1 MTRPFARVQQ
11 TRAWQT
17 RAWHRSLAA
26 LLALALL
33 LPTITSCV
41 LQPAAAHGLEPAPPP
56 PSPTPLPPI
65 QLPRDEAPHDA
76 LSEWWYYTGHLD
88 AADGGHYGFE
98 LVIFQAVRKGY
109 PVGYAAHFAVTDYAS
124 RSFHYFQRQTSSL
137 ALQGGGKYDLSVG
150 DWRLGGSNGDDYLF
164 AEDSGYG
171 LDLTAKAEKRPVLQR
186 GTGIISFGPAGSSYY
201 YSRTRMAAA
210 GTLTIG
216 GTTRSVTGTAWMDHQ
231 WGDFVVGGG
240 GWDWHAY
247 QLDDGSELMISSVR
261 SASGGVIPQISYATY
276 VDKAGQAASLPI
288 GAVALA
294 ATGSWTSPKTGI
306 TYPSGWSVRVEQL
319 GLSLAVRPV
328 IPDQEL
334 DVRQST
340 GNVYWEGAVSID
352 GTKGSAPIAGRG
364 YVELTGYGVA
374 KP

>member
-1 MTRPFARVQQ
+1 MPLTKTYYR
-11 TRAWQT
+11 
-17 RAWHRSLAA
+17 A
-26 LLALALL
+26 LLALVALALL
-33 LPTITSCV
+33 LPSIASCV
-41 LQPAAAHGLEPAPPP
+41 LAPAAAHGLAPAPPL

-88 AADGGHYGFE
+88 AADGSHYGFE
-98 LVIFQAVRKGY
+98 LVIFQAVRAGY
-109 PVGYAAHFAVTDYAS
+109 PVGYAAHFAVTDYE
-124 RSFHYFQRQTSSL
+124 RHSFHYFQRSASGGSSL

-150 DWRLGGSNGDDYLF
+150 DWSLRGANGDDHLF
-164 AEDSGYG
+164 AEESGYG
-171 LDLTAKAEKRPVLQR
+171 LSLAARAEKPPVLQR
-186 GTGIISFGPAGSSYY
+186 GTGIISFGTAGSSYY
-201 YSRTRMAAA
+201 YSRTRMAAT
-210 GTLTIG
+210 GTLTVG
-216 GTTRSVTGTAWMDHQ
+216 GVTKSVTGTAWMDHQ
-231 WGDFVVGGG
+231 WGNFVVGGG

-261 SASGGVIPQISYATY
+261 SAAGDVIPQISYATY
-276 VDKAGQAASLPI
+276 VDKTGNATSLPI
-288 GAVALA
+288 GAVALT

-306 TYPSGWSVRVEQL
+306 TYPSGWDVRVEKL
-319 GLSLAVRPV
+319 GLAIAVRPV

-352 GTKGSAPIAGRG
+352 GTKGGAPIAGRG

-374 KP
+374 SR